1 MFFCIVIYLKKDVFC
16 VNEIILF
23 LSSLNNMYNDFEN
36 YFIYKDFVDYELIK
50 IRFVEI
56 LDINI
61 YFYFI

>member
-1 MFFCIVIYLKKDVFC
+1 MFFCIVVYLKKDVFC

-23 LSSLNNMYNDFEN
+23 LSSLNYDDYEN
-36 YFIYKDFVDYELIK
+36 YFMNKYFVDYELIK

>member
-1 MFFCIVIYLKKDVFC
+1 MFFCIVVYLKKDVFC

-23 LSSLNNMYNDFEN
+23 LSSLNYMYNDFEN
-36 YFIYKDFVDYELIK
+36 YFIYKEFVDYELIK

>member
-23 LSSLNNMYNDFEN
+23 LSSLNYDDFEN
-36 YFIYKDFVDYELIK
+36 YFMNKYFVDYELIK